1 MLEESYGIRIKYFYK
16 KIIAIFLMS
25 VVFAFFYSNQNNMY
39 EVIKEL
45 FNNLSD
51 VYSILI
57 GFNISSVIF
66 IVSFLLKEN
75 NFLDKYTNK
84 KELNNYYQQIV
95 NSFMLSTLINLAII
109 VLGIAHLTLIDIF
122 KIKTIYFNFKN
133 SFLIYVLNS
142 IYVSLWFFLIFCSII
157 VFFRCVITLTRLLR
171 ISKL

>member
-1 MLEESYGIRIKYFYK
+1 MEESYGIRIKYFYK

-45 FNNLSD
+45 FNNLSNI
-51 VYSILI
+51 YLILI
-57 GFNISSVIF
+57 GFNISSVIL

-75 NFLDKYTNK
+75 NFLYKYTNK

-122 KIKTIYFNFKN
+122 KIKIIYFNF
-133 SFLIYVLNS
+133 
-142 IYVSLWFFLIFCSII
+142 
-157 VFFRCVITLTRLLR
+157 
-171 ISKL
+171 

>member
-45 FNNLSD
+45 FNNLSN

-122 KIKTIYFNFKN
+122 KIKIIYFDFKN